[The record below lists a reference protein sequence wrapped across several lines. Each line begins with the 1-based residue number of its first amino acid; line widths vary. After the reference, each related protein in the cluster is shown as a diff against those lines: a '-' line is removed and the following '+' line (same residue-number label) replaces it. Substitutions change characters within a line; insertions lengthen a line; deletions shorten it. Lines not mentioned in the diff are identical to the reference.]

1 MKPTPLILIG
11 LLASVAHAAPSAR
24 RAIIE
29 GNDLVAKG
37 DWQAAQERY
46 ADAVDADAQSPIAW
60 FNRARAQQ
68 QAGQDQEAEAS
79 YREAERLARDPAL
92 AGAAAYNRGVM
103 DYTRARSEMMDSPEQ
118 ALASLHASADNFRRA
133 LERNPA
139 DADAA
144 RNIEVVNRAIR
155 AVEEVMKQMEQE
167 RQQRQEMADKL
178 QEMAERQEKEAGESE
193 QQQSPSEQA
202 QQRQDQQD
210 LSDETE
216 QAQQQAQQAAEQNP
230 QDQASQEAAQ
240 KLEEAREAQ
249 EQAEQALEEGRP
261 QDAAEK
267 QREAAQR
274 MKEAA
279 ERLGQQQDQNKGE
292 GEQSKG
298 EKGENAEQQQANAP
312 PEQQPGQE
320 GQQADGPPPDPTER
334 LVEALLDKEQRER
347 ENAKNAQRGRLQ
359 RMSPVDKDW

>member
-1 MKPTPLILIG
+1 MRPFAFILIG
-11 LLASVAHAAPSAR
+11 LLVASAHAAPSAR

-46 ADAVDADAQSPIAW
+46 AEAVDADAQSPIAW

-68 QAGQDQEAEAS
+68 EAGEDQEAEAS
-79 YREAERLARDPAL
+79 YREAERLAKDPAL

-103 DYTRARSEMMDSPEQ
+103 QYSRARSEMMDSPEQ
-118 ALASLHASADNFRRA
+118 ALASLRASADNFRRA

-155 AVEEVMKQMEQE
+155 AVEDVMEQMEQE

-202 QQRQDQQD
+202 QQRQDQQE

-216 QAQQQAQQAAEQNP
+216 QARQQAQQAAEQNP

-240 KLEEAREAQ
+240 KLQEAREAQ

-274 MKEAA
+274 MQEAA
-279 ERLGQQQDQNKGE
+279 ERLSQQDQNKGE